1 MQQRPRD
8 EGRHR
13 SPFAAAFLSLLFPG
27 LGQAYVGFY
36 GRALAFA
43 APMILIVALG
53 GGLLINPG
61 TRLGL
66 LAEASSPTTLLAILV
81 VDLLLLA
88 YRVVAIVDAFRLASA
103 ANAVTG
109 SAESAR
115 LGRPRMRWHPVAIAG
130 LLSVVLVAS
139 IAHVAVARYDLIAY
153 DLVTSIGNGG
163 DDENADATDALA
175 SDEPTD
181 AGGVIPTD
189 GQSTPPTQTGEPT
202 AEPVAP
208 SWNGKER
215 LNILLLGVDKRGDQT
230 SYNTDT
236 MIVASIDPVTKQV
249 AMLSLP
255 RDTVNV
261 PLPRNWRAYG
271 FYGGVYPA
279 KINSLWARARGQ
291 ANLFP
296 GSKSRERGFN
306 ALKGALGELYQIDIP
321 YYIEV
326 DFDGF
331 KKIVDTF
338 GGVAIDVQMPVADDH
353 YPIGAGNSYNL
364 YIPSGFQH
372 MDGTQALAYARARH
386 KTSDF
391 DRAQRQQR
399 VITSLRQQV
408 DPTSL
413 LEPGRL
419 EQLVSALKSS
429 IHTDIP
435 AELFPALVGLAGQ
448 VDVKEVRSLVFTP
461 PTYQVECLS
470 CYSLTPKLKPIRRAV
485 KTVFTVDKA
494 FERTRVQLG
503 EEAAVVWVLNGSGTT
518 GQAANIADYLDY
530 LGMDATVPTAGGGR
544 ADRSTYT
551 QPVITVYNGA
561 EADMTQTV
569 ASLEAALGV
578 KAVLKHDPL
587 VSADVIV
594 ITGAATPK
602 LVPPD

>member
-1 MQQRPRD
+1 MQKRPRD

-13 SPFAAAFLSLLFPG
+13 SPFAAAFLSFLFPG

-43 APMILIVALG
+43 TPLILLVALG
-53 GGLLINPG
+53 GGLLINAQ

-66 LAEASSPTTLLAILV
+66 LASLSSPTTLLAVLV
-81 VDLLLLA
+81 LNAILLA
-88 YRVVAIVDAFRLASA
+88 YRVVAIVDAFRLAQA
-103 ANAVTG
+103 ANALTG
-109 SAESAR
+109 STATGR
-115 LGRPRMRWHPVAIAG
+115 LGRPRVRWHPVAIAG
-130 LLSVVLVAS
+130 LLAVILVAS

-153 DLVTSIGNGG
+153 DLITSIGQGG
-163 DDENADATDALA
+163 DGEDPDATDELA
-175 SDEPTD
+175 SGQPTD
-181 AGGVIPTD
+181 DGTSATEDPNAGPGA
-189 GQSTPPTQTGEPT
+189 SEEPT
-202 AEPVAP
+202 AAP
-208 SWNGKER
+208 ATPTWDGKKR
-215 LNILLLGVDKRGDQT
+215 LNILLIGSDKRGDQT

-261 PLPRNWRAYG
+261 PLPRQWRAYG

-296 GSKSRERGFN
+296 GNKPRERGFT

-326 DFDGF
+326 DFNGF
-331 KKIVDTF
+331 KKVVDTF
-338 GGVAIDVQMPVADDH
+338 GGVVIDVQMPVSDDN
-353 YPIGAGNSYNL
+353 YPLGGGTNTNL
-364 YIPSGFQH
+364 YIPSGYQH
-372 MDGTQALAYARARH
+372 MDGTQALAFARARH

-408 DPTSL
+408 DPASL
-413 LEPGRL
+413 LEPGKL
-419 EQLVSALKSS
+419 ESLVSTLKSS

-435 AELFPALVGLAGQ
+435 ADLFPALVSLAGQ
-448 VDVKEVRSLVFTP
+448 VDATEVRSLVFTP

-470 CYSLTPKLKPIRRAV
+470 CYSLTPKLKAIRRAV
-485 KTVFTVDKA
+485 REVFTVDRA
-494 FERTRVQLG
+494 FEQARVKVG
-503 EEAAVVWVLNGSGTT
+503 EEGAIVWVLNGSGIS
-518 GQAANIADYLDY
+518 GQAAGIADYLDY
-530 LGMDATVPTAGGGR
+530 LGVNAIVPTSGGGR

-551 QPVITVYNGA
+551 QTVVTVYNGA
-561 EADMTQTV
+561 EAEMIETIK
-569 ASLEAALGV
+569 ALESALGV
-578 KAVLKHDPL
+578 TVVLKDDAL
-587 VSADVIV
+587 VAADVIV
-594 ITGAATPK
+594 ITGARTPA
-602 LVPPD
+602 LVAPD

>member
-43 APMILIVALG
+43 TPLILLVALG
-53 GGLLINPG
+53 GGLLINAQ

-66 LAEASSPTTLLAILV
+66 LASLSSPTTLLAVLV
-81 VDLLLLA
+81 LNAILLA
-88 YRVVAIVDAFRLASA
+88 YRIVAIIDAFRLAQASNALTGTSA
-103 ANAVTG
+103 T
-109 SAESAR
+109 AR
-115 LGRPRMRWHPVAIAG
+115 LGRPRVRWHPVAIAG
-130 LLSVVLVAS
+130 LLAVILVAS

-153 DLVTSIGNGG
+153 DLITSIGQGG
-163 DDENADATDALA
+163 EDE
-175 SDEPTD
+175 EPDPTTSGQPSV
-181 AGGVIPTD
+181 GGVPTED
-189 GQSTPPTQTGEPT
+189 PNAGPVASEAPT
-202 AEPVAP
+202 AAP
-208 SWNGKER
+208 ATPTWDGRKR
-215 LNILLLGVDKRGDQT
+215 LNILLVGSDKRGDQT

-236 MIVASIDPVTKQV
+236 MIVASIDPITKQV

-255 RDTVNV
+255 RDTINV
-261 PLPRNWRAYG
+261 PLPRQWRAYG

-296 GSKSRERGFN
+296 GNKPRERGFN

-326 DFDGF
+326 DFNGF

-338 GGVAIDVQMPVADDH
+338 GGVVIDVQMPVSDDH
-353 YPIGAGNSYNL
+353 YPLGAGTNANL
-364 YIPSGFQH
+364 YIPSGYQH
-372 MDGTQALAYARARH
+372 MDGTQALAFARARH

-408 DPTSL
+408 DPASL

-419 EQLVSALKSS
+419 DALVSTLKSS

-435 AELFPALVGLAGQ
+435 ADLFPALVSLAGQ
-448 VDVKEVRSLVFTP
+448 VDAKEVRSLVFTP
-461 PTYQVECLS
+461 PTYQDECLS
-470 CYSLTPKLKPIRRAV
+470 CYSLTPKLKAIRRAV
-485 KTVFTVDKA
+485 KEVFTVDRA
-494 FERTRVQLG
+494 FEQARVRVG
-503 EEAAVVWVLNGSGTT
+503 EEGAIVWVLNGSGTT
-518 GQAANIADYLDY
+518 GQAAAIADYLDY
-530 LGMDATVPTAGGGR
+530 LGVNAIVPTAGGGR
-544 ADRSTYT
+544 ADRSSYT
-551 QPVITVYNGA
+551 QTVVTVYNGA
-561 EADMTQTV
+561 EAEMVETIKALENALAVTV
-569 ASLEAALGV
+569 
-578 KAVLKHDPL
+578 VLRDDPL
-587 VSADVIV
+587 VAADMIV
-594 ITGAATPK
+594 ITGSKTPA
-602 LVPPD
+602 LVAPD

>member
-43 APMILIVALG
+43 APLFLLIALG
-53 GGLLINPG
+53 GGLLINAQ

-66 LAEASSPTTLLAILV
+66 LAALSSPTTLLTVLVLNAI
-81 VDLLLLA
+81 LLA
-88 YRVVAIVDAFRLASA
+88 YRIVAIVDAFRLASA
-103 ANAVTG
+103 ANAMATSG
-109 SAESAR
+109 GAGGR
-115 LGRPRMRWHPVAIAG
+115 LGRPRVRWHPVAIAG
-130 LLSVVLVAS
+130 LLAVILVAS

-153 DLVTSIGNGG
+153 DLVTSIGQGG
-163 DDENADATDALA
+163 DDEDPEATDELTSGDPTGSVPTDAPGA
-175 SDEPTD
+175 TPTGSAEPTD
-181 AGGVIPTD
+181 APQTATWD
-189 GQSTPPTQTGEPT
+189 GT
-202 AEPVAP
+202 
-208 SWNGKER
+208 ER
-215 LNILLLGVDKRGDQT
+215 LNILLIGVDKRQGQ
-230 SYNTDT
+230 SAYNTDT

-249 AMLSLP
+249 GMFSLP
-255 RDTVNV
+255 RDTVDV
-261 PLPRNWRAYG
+261 PLPREWRAYG

-279 KINSLWARARGQ
+279 KINSLWSRARGQ
-291 ANLFP
+291 SNLFP

-326 DFDGF
+326 DFNGF

-338 GGVAIDVQMPVADDH
+338 GGVAIDVQTPVSDDH

-372 MDGTQALAYARARH
+372 MDGTEALAYARARH

-408 DPTSL
+408 DPASL

-419 EQLVSALKSS
+419 EALISTLKSS

-435 AELFPALVGLAGQ
+435 AELFPALVSLAGQ
-448 VDVKEVRSLVFTP
+448 VDAKEVRSLVFTP

-470 CYSLTPKLKPIRRAV
+470 CYSLTPKLKAIRRAV
-485 KTVFTVDKA
+485 RNVFKVDKA
-494 FERTRVQLG
+494 LEQTRVKVG
-503 EEAAVVWVLNGSGTT
+503 EEGAVIWVLNGSGIA

-530 LGMDATVPTAGGGR
+530 LGMNATVPTAGGGR
-544 ADRSTYT
+544 ANRSNH
-551 QPVITVYNGA
+551 QQSVVTVYNGA
-561 EADMTQTV
+561 ETEMVETIA
-569 ASLEAALGV
+569 ALEGVLGV
-578 KAVLKHDPL
+578 KVALKNDPL
-587 VSADVIV
+587 VAADAIV
-594 ITGAATPK
+594 ITGAATPS
-602 LVPPD
+602 LDPPD

>member
-36 GRALAFA
+36 GRALGFA
-43 APMILIVALG
+43 APLILLIALG
-53 GGLLINPG
+53 GGLVINPG
-61 TRLGL
+61 TRLSL
-66 LAEASSPTTLLAILV
+66 LAALSSPTTLLTILV
-81 VDLLLLA
+81 LNALLLV
-88 YRVVAIVDAFRLASA
+88 YRVVAIVDAFRLAQA
-103 ANAVTG
+103 ANAVATSDG
-109 SAESAR
+109 NTR
-115 LGRPRMRWHPVAIAG
+115 LGRPRVRWHPIAIAG
-130 LLSVVLVAS
+130 LLAVILVAS

-153 DLVTSIGNGG
+153 DLVTAIGQGG
-163 DDENADATDALA
+163 DDEEPEPTEALPSGQATDGG
-175 SDEPTD
+175 SPT
-181 AGGVIPTD
+181 
-189 GQSTPPTQTGEPT
+189 QSAPPTAAEEPT
-202 AEPVAP
+202 AAP
-208 SWNGKER
+208 EMPTWDGKKR
-215 LNILLLGVDKRGDQT
+215 LNILLVGSDKRGDQT

-261 PLPRNWRAYG
+261 PLPRQWRAYG

-279 KINSLWARARGQ
+279 KINSLWSRARGQ

-296 GSKSRERGFN
+296 GNKPRQRGFD

-338 GGVAIDVQMPVADDH
+338 GGVAIDVQVPVADDH
-353 YPIGAGNSYNL
+353 YPIGAGNYYDL
-364 YIPSGFQH
+364 YIPSGYQH

-408 DPTSL
+408 DPASL
-413 LEPGRL
+413 LEPGKL
-419 EQLVSALKSS
+419 DELVSTLKSS

-435 AELFPALVGLAGQ
+435 AELFPALVSLAGQ
-448 VDVKEVRSLVFTP
+448 VDAKEVRSLVFTP

-470 CYSLTPKLKPIRRAV
+470 CYSLTPKVKNIRRAV
-485 KTVFTVDKA
+485 KEVFTVDRA
-494 FERTRVQLG
+494 FEQARVKVS
-503 EEAAVVWVLNGSGTT
+503 EEGAVVWVLNGSGTS
-518 GQAANIADYLDY
+518 GQAAGIADYLDY
-530 LGMDATVPTAGGGR
+530 LGVDATVPTSGGGR
-544 ADRSTYT
+544 ADRSDYT
-551 QPVITVYNGA
+551 QTVVKVYNGA
-561 EADMTQTV
+561 EEEMVETIA
-569 ASLEAALGV
+569 ALEKALGV
-578 KAVLKHDPL
+578 KVVLKNDPL

-594 ITGAATPK
+594 ITGTKTPA
-602 LVPPD
+602 LVAPD

>member
-1 MQQRPRD
+1 MQQRPD

-43 APMILIVALG
+43 APLILIIALG
-53 GGLLINPG
+53 GGLLVNAQ

-66 LAEASSPTTLLAILV
+66 LAAISSPTTLLTILV
-81 VDLLLLA
+81 LDAILLA
-88 YRVVAIVDAFRLASA
+88 YRLVAIVDAFRLAQA
-103 ANAVTG
+103 ANAMTSSDANG
-109 SAESAR
+109 G
-115 LGRPRMRWHPVAIAG
+115 LGRPRVRWHPAAIAG
-130 LLSVVLVAS
+130 LLAVVLVAS

-153 DLVTSIGNGG
+153 DLITSIGEGG
-163 DDENADATDALA
+163 DDEEPEATDQSA
-175 SDEPTD
+175 S
-181 AGGVIPTD
+181 
-189 GQSTPPTQTGEPT
+189 GEPT
-202 AEPVAP
+202 NDVGTLPTEGSEASPAASEEPTAAP
-208 SWNGKER
+208 QTARWDGKKR
-215 LNILLLGVDKRGDQT
+215 LNILLVGSDKRGDQS

-261 PLPRNWRAYG
+261 PLPRKWRAYG
-271 FYGGVYPA
+271 FYGGAYPA
-279 KINSLWARARGQ
+279 KINSLWGRARGQ
-291 ANLFP
+291 SNLFP
-296 GSKSRERGFN
+296 GSKPRERGFT

-338 GGVAIDVQMPVADDH
+338 GGVAIDVQMPVSDDH
-353 YPIGAGNSYNL
+353 YPIGYGNAYNL

-391 DRAQRQQR
+391 DRSQRQQR

-408 DPTSL
+408 DPASL

-419 EQLVSALKSS
+419 DALVSTLKSS

-435 AELFPALVGLAGQ
+435 ADLFPALVSLAGQ
-448 VDVKEVRSLVFTP
+448 IDAKEVRSLVFTP

-470 CYSLTPKLKPIRRAV
+470 CYSLTPKLKAIRRAV
-485 KTVFTVDKA
+485 KEVFTVDKA
-494 FERTRVQLG
+494 FEQARVRVG
-503 EEAAVVWVLNGSGTT
+503 EEGAVVWVLNGSGTS

-530 LGMDATVPTAGGGR
+530 LGMNATVPTSGGGR
-544 ADRSTYT
+544 ADRSDYAQT
-551 QPVITVYNGA
+551 VVTVYNGA
-561 EADMTQTV
+561 EAEMVETIT
-569 ASLEAALGV
+569 ALEAALGV
-578 KAVLKHDPL
+578 KVVLKKDPL
-587 VSADVIV
+587 VAADVIV
-594 ITGAATPK
+594 ITGAATPA
-602 LVPPD
+602 LVPPG

>member
-43 APMILIVALG
+43 TPLVLVIALG
-53 GGLLINPG
+53 GGLVINAQ

-66 LAEASSPTTLLAILV
+66 LAALSSPSTLLAILV
-81 VDLLLLA
+81 LNAILLA
-88 YRVVAIVDAFRLASA
+88 YRVVAIVDAFRLAQA
-103 ANAVTG
+103 ANAL
-109 SAESAR
+109 SAAGASDR
-115 LGRPRMRWHPVAIAG
+115 LGRPRVRWHPVAIAG
-130 LLSVVLVAS
+130 LLAVILVAS

-153 DLVTSIGNGG
+153 DLVTSIGQG
-163 DDENADATDALA
+163 DDEDPEATDELA
-175 SDEPTD
+175 S
-181 AGGVIPTD
+181 
-189 GQSTPPTQTGEPT
+189 GEPT
-202 AEPVAP
+202 SGPSAEPTEDAGAGPTDSAEPTTAP
-208 SWNGKER
+208 STPSWDGKER
-215 LNILLLGVDKRGDQT
+215 LNILLVGSDKRGDQA

-249 AMLSLP
+249 AMFSLP

-261 PLPRNWRAYG
+261 PLPRKWRAYG

-291 ANLFP
+291 PNLFP
-296 GSKSRERGFN
+296 GDKARQRGFD
-306 ALKGALGELYQIDIP
+306 ALKGALGELYGIDIP

-338 GGVAIDVQMPVADDH
+338 GGVAIDVQMPVSDDH
-353 YPIGAGNSYNL
+353 YPIGGGNAYNL
-364 YIPSGFQH
+364 YIPTGFQH
-372 MDGTQALAYARARH
+372 MDGTEALAYARARH

-408 DPTSL
+408 DPASL
-413 LEPGRL
+413 LEPGKL
-419 EQLVSALKSS
+419 ESLVSTLKSS

-435 AELFPALVGLAGQ
+435 AELFPALVSLAGQ
-448 VDVKEVRSLVFTP
+448 VDAKEVRSLVFTP

-470 CYSLTPKLKPIRRAV
+470 LLLADAEAEGHP
-485 KTVFTVDKA
+485 
-494 FERTRVQLG
+494 TR
-503 EEAAVVWVLNGSGTT
+503 
-518 GQAANIADYLDY
+518 GQAGLHRRPEVRAGARQGRRRGRRR
-530 LGMDATVPTAGGGR
+530 LGPQRLGDGRPGSQRGRVPRLPGR
-544 ADRSTYT
+544 
-551 QPVITVYNGA
+551 
-561 EADMTQTV
+561 
-569 ASLEAALGV
+569 
-578 KAVLKHDPL
+578 
-587 VSADVIV
+587 
-594 ITGAATPK
+594 
-602 LVPPD
+602 

>member
-43 APMILIVALG
+43 APLILLIALG
-53 GGLLINPG
+53 GGLLINAQ
-61 TRLGL
+61 TRLAL
-66 LAEASSPTTLLAILV
+66 LAALSSPTTLLAVLV
-81 VDLLLLA
+81 INAILLA

-103 ANAVTG
+103 ANALATSG
-109 SAESAR
+109 GGR
-115 LGRPRMRWHPVAIAG
+115 LGRPRVRWHPVAIAG
-130 LLSVVLVAS
+130 LLAVILVAS

-153 DLVTSIGNGG
+153 DLVTSIGRGG
-163 DDENADATDALA
+163 DNEDSEATDVPA
-175 SDEPTD
+175 SGDPTSTPTD
-181 AGGVIPTD
+181 DPGAAPT
-189 GQSTPPTQTGEPT
+189 GSEEPT
-202 AEPVAP
+202 AAP
-208 SWNGKER
+208 QTAKWDGTER
-215 LNILLLGVDKRGDQT
+215 LNILLIGVDKRQGQ
-230 SYNTDT
+230 SAYNTDT

-249 AMLSLP
+249 GMFSLP
-255 RDTVNV
+255 RDTVDV
-261 PLPRNWRAYG
+261 PLPREWRAYG

-279 KINSLWARARGQ
+279 KINSLWSRARGQ
-291 ANLFP
+291 PNLFP
-296 GSKSRERGFN
+296 GNKSRERGFN

-321 YYIEV
+321 YYVEV
-326 DFDGF
+326 DFNGF

-338 GGVAIDVQMPVADDH
+338 GGVAIDVQTPVSDDH
-353 YPIGAGNSYNL
+353 YPIGGGNSYNL

-372 MDGTQALAYARARH
+372 MDGTEALAYARARH

-408 DPTSL
+408 DVASL

-419 EQLVSALKSS
+419 EGLISTLKSS

-435 AELFPALVGLAGQ
+435 AELFPALVSLAGQ
-448 VDVKEVRSLVFTP
+448 VDAKEVRSLVFTP

-470 CYSLTPKLKPIRRAV
+470 CYSLTPKLKAIRRAV
-485 KTVFTVDKA
+485 RNVFKVDKA
-494 FERTRVQLG
+494 LEQTRVRVG
-503 EEAAVVWVLNGSGTT
+503 EEGAVIWVLNGSGIA

-544 ADRSTYT
+544 ANRSDHA
-551 QPVITVYNGA
+551 QSVVTVYNGA
-561 EADMTQTV
+561 QTEMV
-569 ASLEAALGV
+569 ETIAALEQAMGV
-578 KAVLKHDPL
+578 KVVLRNDP
-587 VSADVIV
+587 VVTADVIV
-594 ITGAATPK
+594 ITGAATPS
-602 LVPPD
+602 LSPPD

>member
-36 GRALAFA
+36 GRALAFG
-43 APMILIVALG
+43 APLILIIALG
-53 GGLLINPG
+53 GGLLINAQ
-61 TRLGL
+61 TRLSL
-66 LAEASSPTTLLAILV
+66 LAAMSSPNTLLTVLV
-81 VDLLLLA
+81 LDAVFLA
-88 YRVVAIVDAFRLASA
+88 YRVVAIVDAFRLAQA
-103 ANAVTG
+103 ANTVAVTD
-109 SAESAR
+109 AAAR
-115 LGRPRMRWHPVAIAG
+115 LGRPRGNWHPLAIAG
-130 LLSVVLVAS
+130 LISVILVAS

-153 DLVTSIGNGG
+153 DLVTSIGG
-163 DDENADATDALA
+163 DDEEPNATGALSTGGASAPVASPTDDPNA
-175 SDEPTD
+175 EPTI
-181 AGGVIPTD
+181 GE
-189 GQSTPPTQTGEPT
+189 EPT
-202 AEPVAP
+202 AAPETP
-208 SWNGKER
+208 SWDGKKR
-215 LNILLLGVDKRGDQT
+215 LNILLVGSDKRGDQT

-249 AMLSLP
+249 AMFSLP

-261 PLPRNWRAYG
+261 PLPRKWRAYG

-279 KINSLWARARGQ
+279 KINSLWSRARGQ

-296 GSKSRERGFN
+296 GDKPRQRGFD

-338 GGVAIDVQMPVADDH
+338 GGVAIDVQVPVADDH
-353 YPIGAGNSYNL
+353 YPIGGGSYYDL

-408 DPTSL
+408 DPATL
-413 LEPGRL
+413 LEPGKL
-419 EQLVSALKSS
+419 DALVSTLKSS

-435 AELFPALVGLAGQ
+435 ADLFPALVSLAGQ
-448 VDVKEVRSLVFTP
+448 VDAKEVRSLVFTP

-470 CYSLTPKLKPIRRAV
+470 CYSLAPKVKAIRRAV
-485 KTVFTVDKA
+485 KEVFTVDRA
-494 FERTRVQLG
+494 FEQARVRIG
-503 EEAAVVWVLNGSGTT
+503 EEEAEVWVLNGSGKAS
-518 GQAANIADYLDY
+518 QAATIADYLEY
-530 LGMDATVPTAGGGR
+530 LGLNATVPTAGGGR
-544 ADRSTYT
+544 ADRSDYT
-551 QPVITVYNGA
+551 QTVVRVYNGA
-561 EADMTQTV
+561 EADMVETI
-569 ASLEAALGV
+569 AALEKAFGV
-578 KAVLKHDPL
+578 KVVLKNDPL
-587 VSADVIV
+587 VTADVIV
-594 ITGAATPK
+594 ITGAATPALK
-602 LVPPD
+602 APD